1 MTEESSRKKAIQPEM
16 MVAVSAVFIGV
27 CAHAVSLYETQLM
40 REEQRS
46 AVLPILEL
54 GRSYY
59 TKSGDEARTNW
70 RLSLHA
76 DNVGIGPARPGFTTS
91 S

>member
-16 MVAVSAVFIGV
+16 MVAVSAVLVGI
-27 CAHAVSLYETQLM
+27 CALAVSLYEAQLM

-54 GRSYY
+54 SRSYY
-59 TKSGDEARTNW
+59 TKSGDETRTNW
-70 RLSLHA
+70 RLSLHG
-76 DNVGIGPARPGFTTS
+76 DDSFS
-91 S
+91 E